1 MFVSDARPRRWLRA
15 VLPATLTVAAF
26 AMLNA
31 GSALA
36 TGGNATITGTVTVP
50 VAADAAHV
58 RVDLFDIAGD
68 TVDSGPTL
76 SVSGTTV
83 TYTFQNEPAGTYLVG
98 FDDGTPADGLVI
110 QYYGGVETLLDATQV
125 VVGAGANVTLNPSTL
140 VAGGTITG
148 TVTDQN
154 PSSAFANS
162 TIEACPTSND
172 APIGCYEATGI
183 SNSGAFTIT
192 EIPTGAYK
200 IIYEPE
206 TSGVSH
212 EPVLSDGG
220 VEGGGIA
227 WVAGTSVT
235 ANVTA
240 ASVFQITAGQSTTV
254 NFVTPQAGS
263 ISGAVTVQGST
274 VDESE
279 VLLYSPTGSLQS
291 VADASETDGTY
302 TLSGI
307 LPGTYKVQFVPP
319 FEGLL
324 EGSVAS
330 VFYGGAVDLA
340 DAATLTVS
348 PGQAVTGINAN
359 LVAGATISGKVTAA
373 QGGAPLG
380 GLTADVVDA
389 AGNDILGVF
398 QQELDFEFGA
408 TDEGIEI
415 PGLTTSADGSYE
427 VKGLPAGTWY
437 LRFNGGLAWNG
448 STYLPEYYGG
458 KPSLAGATPVTVT
471 VGQHLT
477 GINEALLQS
486 SATAPGLPEESAG
499 ALSGLAKDKVALKFK
514 LAAGSGVAGDLH
526 SFSVKLPKGFSWDKK
541 TLAKDLSL
549 GSGVGF
555 TDVIAGGQLVVTFNA
570 GERAAALSIK
580 AGGITVTKA
589 IEKAA
594 GGGPKPKAK
603 KVKKGKKV
611 ITVKP
616 KPSKDTIATE
626 TISLTT
632 TDSTGA
638 VTPLAFV
645 VKKPH

>member
-1 MFVSDARPRRWLRA
+1 MFDSHARPRQRLRA
-15 VLPATLTVAAF
+15 GFAAALIVAAF
-26 AMLNA
+26 TLLNA

-36 TGGNATITGTVTVP
+36 TGGTATITGTVSVP
-50 VAADAAHV
+50 VAADASHV
-58 RVDLFDIAGD
+58 RVDLFDLAGD
-68 TVDSGPTL
+68 AVDDSPTL

-83 TYTFQNEPAGTYLVG
+83 TYTFQNEPAGTYLVV
-98 FDDGTPADGLVI
+98 FDDGTPADGLVT
-110 QYYGGVETLLDATQV
+110 QYYGGVETLLDATPV
-125 VVGAGANVTLNPSTL
+125 VVGSGASVTLNPSTL
-140 VAGGTITG
+140 VAGGVISGTI
-148 TVTDQN
+148 TDQN
-154 PSSAFANS
+154 PSTAFANS
-162 TIEACPTSND
+162 TIEACPTGND
-172 APIGCYEATGI
+172 APVGCYEATAI
-183 SNSGAFTIT
+183 NSSGAFSIT
-192 EIPTGAYK
+192 ELPTGSYRVL
-200 IIYEPE
+200 YEPE
-206 TSGVSH
+206 TTGTSPK
-212 EPVLSDGG
+212 PVLSNGG
-220 VEGGGIA
+220 IEGGGIA

-235 ANVTA
+235 PDVTA
-240 ASVFQITAGQSTTV
+240 ASVFQVTNGQVTTV
-254 NFVTPQAGS
+254 TFVTPQAGS

-274 VDESE
+274 ADGAE
-279 VLLYSPTGSLQS
+279 VLLESPTGN
-291 VADASETDGTY
+291 VETVGDASDTTGIY
-302 TLSGI
+302 TLSGL
-307 LPGTYKVQFVPP
+307 LPGTYKLQFVPP
-319 FEGLL
+319 FGGLL

-330 VFYGGAVDLA
+330 VFYGGAGDLA
-340 DAATLTVS
+340 GAATLTVS

-359 LVAGATISGKVTAA
+359 LVAGATVSGKVTAA
-373 QGGAPLG
+373 QGAAPLG
-380 GLTADVVDA
+380 GLTVDVVDA
-389 AGNDILGVF
+389 SGNDVLGVF

-408 TDEGIEI
+408 TEEGIEI
-415 PGLTTSADGSYE
+415 PGLTTSTDGSYE

-458 KPSLAGATPVTVT
+458 KPSLAGATPITVA

-477 GINEALLQS
+477 GVNEALLQA
-486 SATAPGLPEESAG
+486 SAVAPGLPAASAG

-514 LAAGSGVAGDLH
+514 LAAGSGIAADLH
-526 SFSVKLPKGFSWDKK
+526 AFSVKLPKGFSWDKK

-549 GSGVGF
+549 GGAAF
-555 TDVIAGGQLVVTFNA
+555 TDVIAGGQLMVTFNT

-594 GGGPKPKAK
+594 GGGPKLKPK

-616 KPSKDTIATE
+616 KPRKDTISTE